1 MGVTVREKQAG
12 SGEYWVFVYNN
23 GQQTS
28 RKIGD
33 KKLANQIAVKL
44 EKQLAEKH
52 VGLFP
57 GEKECPTFK
66 EYAEMWLETQAKA
79 II

>member
-28 RKIGD
+28 RKIGE
-33 KKLANQIAVKL
+33 IS
-44 EKQLAEKH
+44 AEGRSQVPKAKH
-52 VGLFP
+52 P
-57 GEKECPTFK
+57 GAWSDYPRKFQQ
-66 EYAEMWLETQAKA
+66 Y
-79 II
+79 